1 MVYNNFFLR
10 IIFSIII
17 LFIYFFCI
25 QNIVFLFILGL
36 LIYIL
41 IIYEI
46 FRFFKKLFL
55 INLFYISFS
64 FLNFYLYIFNYF
76 DLFLFNLL
84 IFIIILFDTFSFF
97 SGVLFGKKKLFKV
110 ISPNKTLEGYLGG
123 IIMTNIIYI
132 VYSVLSEQFYD
143 KINYIFLVNL
153 IILFASFGDL
163 LESYFKRKNLIKNS
177 SNLLPGHGGFY
188 DRFDS
193 FICAIILLSFFS

>member
-1 MVYNNFFLR
+1 MVYNNLFLR

-97 SGVLFGKKKLFKV
+97 SGVLFGKKKLFQV

>member
-1 MVYNNFFLR
+1 MVYNNLFLR
-10 IIFSIII
+10 IIFSLII
-17 LFIYFFCI
+17 LLINFFFLK
-25 QNIVFLFILGL
+25 NIFYLFILGS

-46 FRFFKKLFL
+46 FMFFKKLFL